1 MTGNL
6 RLRSLGTM
14 SSSPHDRTTVRV
26 EANGAE
32 MEAPADEAM
41 AAVVAEG
48 EQVQQVERAWQAAD
62 YADSDWTDPDT
73 RPRARGWIH
82 LFSFFGAIVA
92 GAVLIPLASA
102 QGARAGWSVTVYCVT
117 ICGLFG
123 ISALYHRRRWSPRG
137 WRIMKRLDHSMIFLF
152 IAGTYTPFALLAVD
166 QPTGYW
172 VLAGVWA
179 GALAGVT
186 LKMSW
191 PTAPRW
197 VGVPL
202 YIGLGWVAVFVL
214 TDILHIAGVA
224 SMVLLAVGG
233 VLYTFG
239 GVAYGIKKPDPWPDT
254 FGYHEVFHAA
264 TVVAAICHYIAVYF
278 AVYNSPFV

>member
-1 MTGNL
+1 
-6 RLRSLGTM
+6 
-14 SSSPHDRTTVRV
+14 
-26 EANGAE
+26 
-32 MEAPADEAM
+32 M
-41 AAVVAEG
+41 A
-48 EQVQQVERAWQAAD
+48 
-62 YADSDWTDPDT
+62 
-73 RPRARGWIH
+73 
-82 LFSFFGAIVA
+82 L
-92 GAVLIPLASA
+92 
-102 QGARAGWSVTVYCVT
+102 YCLT

-137 WRIMKRLDHSMIFLF
+137 WKIMKRLDHSMIFLF

-179 GALAGVT
+179 AALGGVV
-186 LKMSW
+186 LKLTW

-214 TDILHIAGVA
+214 TDILHIAGVT

-233 VLYTFG
+233 LLYTVG
-239 GVAYGIKKPDPWPDT
+239 GDRLRDQEAQPVAGHLRLPRGLPRDDHRRGDLPLHRRLLRD
-254 FGYHEVFHAA
+254 VQL
-264 TVVAAICHYIAVYF
+264 AVL
-278 AVYNSPFV
+278 